1 MLICQKYVF
10 LRYFNHQIHFL
21 RKKIVEIFLLVLA
34 CSENC
39 ELRMQVNFQTFIFS
53 L

>member
-10 LRYFNHQIHFL
+10 FGYFNHQIHFL
-21 RKKIVEIFLLVLA
+21 RKKFVEIFLLVLA
-34 CSENC
+34 CSEKC
-39 ELRMQVNFQTFIFS
+39 ELRMQVNFKTFLFY